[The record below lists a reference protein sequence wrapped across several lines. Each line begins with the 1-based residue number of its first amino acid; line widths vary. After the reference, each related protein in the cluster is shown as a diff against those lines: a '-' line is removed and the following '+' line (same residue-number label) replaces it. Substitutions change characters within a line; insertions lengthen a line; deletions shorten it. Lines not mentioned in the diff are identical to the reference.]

1 MRTTANDII
10 TLRNICKTYNKG
22 DSPVHALDQVNLTV
36 EPGEFLS
43 IVGRSGSGKSTLM
56 NILGCLDTPDKG
68 EYLLKGEDVSHFS
81 ETRLAQ
87 IRNQTIGFVFQG
99 FNLLPELTALE
110 NVELPLR
117 YRGISKKERTDRA
130 KEALERVGLGTRI
143 EHRPGELS
151 GGQQQRAA
159 IARAIAACPAVLLA
173 DEPTGNLD
181 SHSGDA
187 IMEILHH
194 LHTDGC
200 TLILIT
206 HDNRIAQQAQRTV
219 SIRDGH
225 LFPAEDFILNGL
237 PEAR

>member
-1 MRTTANDII
+1 M
-10 TLRNICKTYNKG
+10 
-22 DSPVHALDQVNLTV
+22 HALDQVNLTV

-68 EYLLKGEDVSHFS
+68 EYLLNGEDVSHFS

-110 NVELPLR
+110 NVELPLL
-117 YRGISKKERTDRA
+117 YRGISKKERIERA
-130 KEALERVGLGTRI
+130 KEALERVGLGTRM

-194 LHTDGC
+194 LHKDGC

-206 HDNRIAQQAQRTV
+206 HDNRIAQQAQRIV
-219 SIRDGH
+219 SIRDGR